1 MSNDTACVFIVVKH
15 IGEELGNERGLDL
28 VEVVVDIFVLVVN
41 VLLLAIR
48 PEPVLTLHYRRDR
61 KLSGMCLLN

>member
-1 MSNDTACVFIVVKH
+1 MGVYIVVKR
-15 IGEELGNERGLDL
+15 IGEEPGNERGLDL

-48 PEPVLTLHYRRDR
+48 PEPVLTLHLGAIENFPVRA
-61 KLSGMCLLN
+61 S